1 MVIAVSQLHEKMYYV
16 YKKNFYLTNFL
27 FLFLLT
33 IGLGHCSEV
42 VDECDAA
49 GGPKSLPF
57 QKHSNSGGGGYF
69 QRFSSS
75 RLSQRNRQPQ
85 EAPQRQI
92 CMDCKEMILQV
103 VRAQSTARRLQMAK
117 SLFQQQI
124 LANKT

>member
-1 MVIAVSQLHEKMYYV
+1 MSTVN
-16 YKKNFYLTNFL
+16 NFQFHKFL
-27 FLFLLT
+27 
-33 IGLGHCSEV
+33 GLGHCEV
-42 VDECDAA
+42 VDECDA

-57 QKHSNSGGGGYF
+57 QKHSSTSGGGGGYF

-75 RLSQRNRQPQ
+75 RLSQRNNQRPQ
-85 EAPQRQI
+85 ELPPQRQI

-124 LANKT
+124 LAGKTNA